1 VTSLTRR
8 RAASGTRLLLVAML
22 AVAGLGAC
30 GGGGGDDATA
40 ETTLGPD
47 ETTTTTTTAPA
58 GGLPGDEGPVGTI
71 AEGPFCASIAS
82 LQGLGAGGATT
93 AAPEQ
98 VLAQNEAML
107 DLLDEAA
114 ATVPDGAP
122 ADVESLFDD
131 YRAIA
136 VAIGGA
142 GGDVDAAYAAIQRD
156 DPELAG
162 RLFNETSHLP
172 AFEYFANHCGIRFQ

>member
-1 VTSLTRR
+1 MNPLTRHH
-8 RAASGTRLLLVAML
+8 AASAVGLL
-22 AVAGLGAC
+22 AVALLTGASLGAC
-30 GGGGGDDATA
+30 GGGGDDGTA
-40 ETTLGPD
+40 DTTLD
-47 ETTTTTTTAPA
+47 RNTSTTTAGD
-58 GGLPGDEGPVGTI
+58 GGLPGADEGSVGTI
-71 AEGPFCASIAS
+71 DQGPFCTSIQS

-114 ATVPDGAP
+114 ASVPDGAP

-142 GGDVDAAYAAIQRD
+142 GGDVDAAYDNIQEHQPEVAA
-156 DPELAG
+156 
-162 RLFNETSHLP
+162 RLFNATAHLP
-172 AFEYFANHCGIRFQ
+172 AFEYFANHCGITLQ